1 VLFSSSG
8 GVSSSILSSSSK
20 VIAIISLT
28 LSRKQRFLSLT
39 KISLSLFVSRL
50 LLLLLFQNLFFNN
63 KSRALLRL
71 KILYE
76 EICASLTLSS
86 SPIVLNARARK
97 RVLFCRCSSVF
108 KCIQIK
114 LRVSNPNRLVREK
127 KTVRGVRA
135 LQTTQQDDD
144 DTTTT

>member
-1 VLFSSSG
+1 
-8 GVSSSILSSSSK
+8 LSSSSK

-63 KSRALLRL
+63 KPRALLRL

>member
-39 KISLSLFVSRL
+39 KISLSLFVSR

>member
-1 VLFSSSG
+1 LFSSLG

-50 LLLLLFQNLFFNN
+50 LLLLFQNLFFNN
-63 KSRALLRL
+63 KPRALLRL

-86 SPIVLNARARK
+86 SLIVFNARARK

-108 KCIQIK
+108 KCIQ
-114 LRVSNPNRLVREK
+114 NQ
-127 KTVRGVRA
+127 A
-135 LQTTQQDDD
+135 
-144 DTTTT
+144 

>member
-1 VLFSSSG
+1 VLFSSLG

-39 KISLSLFVSRL
+39 KISLSLFVSR

>member
-1 VLFSSSG
+1 
-8 GVSSSILSSSSK
+8 LSSSSK

-39 KISLSLFVSRL
+39 KISLSLFVSR

>member
-1 VLFSSSG
+1 VLFSSLG

-50 LLLLLFQNLFFNN
+50 LLLFQNLFFNN
-63 KSRALLRL
+63 KPRALLRL

-86 SPIVLNARARK
+86 SPIVFNARAK
-97 RVLFCRCSSVF
+97 ACSLLSLFFCF
-108 KCIQIK
+108 
-114 LRVSNPNRLVREK
+114 
-127 KTVRGVRA
+127 
-135 LQTTQQDDD
+135 
-144 DTTTT
+144 

>member
-1 VLFSSSG
+1 
-8 GVSSSILSSSSK
+8 SSILSSSSK

-39 KISLSLFVSRL
+39 KISLSLFVSR

>member
-1 VLFSSSG
+1 VLFSSLG

-63 KSRALLRL
+63 KPRALLRL

>member
-39 KISLSLFVSRL
+39 KISLSLFVSR

-114 LRVSNPNRLVREK
+114 LRVSNPNRLVREE

>member
-1 VLFSSSG
+1 
-8 GVSSSILSSSSK
+8 
-20 VIAIISLT
+20 
-28 LSRKQRFLSLT
+28 
-39 KISLSLFVSRL
+39 
-50 LLLLLFQNLFFNN
+50 LLFQNLFFNN